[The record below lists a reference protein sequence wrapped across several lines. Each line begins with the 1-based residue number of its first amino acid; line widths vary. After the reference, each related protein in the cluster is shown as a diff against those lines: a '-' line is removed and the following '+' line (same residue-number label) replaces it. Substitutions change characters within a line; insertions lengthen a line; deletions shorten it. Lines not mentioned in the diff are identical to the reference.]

1 MESGAHRGHA
11 GTSAVPAAVLPLR
24 AHVANLWADF
34 KPRAVLP
41 LAQAV
46 VPVMRDLHITVGFG
60 GAYKRAPSSP
70 ARFYLFSLSPP
81 LLLSSNLE
89 DLPTYPTNLAQ
100 TLRSGGGGP
109 DL

>member
-1 MESGAHRGHA
+1 MESGARRGHA
-11 GTSAVPAAVLPLR
+11 GTSAVPAAGLPLR

-46 VPVMRDLHITVGFG
+46 VPVEQDLHITVGFEG
-60 GAYKRAPSSP
+60 TYKRAPSSP
-70 ARFYLFSLSPP
+70 ARFISSLSPP

-89 DLPTYPTNLAQ
+89 DLPTYPINLAQ